1 MNQSCPSSSRCGNGG
16 FAPFGISGLI
26 HGAAKCFYAYIGFDA
41 IASTGEEVLKPK
53 RNIPLSILLT
63 LAVTSVLYC
72 SLSAVL
78 TLMIPYYLIIE
89 ETPMPS
95 AFQYAHLDWATI
107 VVSIG
112 AVISL
117 STCLYG
123 GMFPMPR
130 IVYAMASDGL
140 IFKFLAKLTPKFKTP
155 FLASIITGLFSATLA
170 TIFDLNEL
178 VDMLSIGTLM
188 AYTLVSL
195 CVLILRYK
203 PEEKEEDELKVKNE
217 ILLDLK
223 FVDKI
228 TAFLFG
234 YSDQFILDRL
244 FKPKALKTNT
254 ADYKLVNMLT
264 FFVVLHEIGLSAI
277 LSFASSLADPL
288 VIAFIV
294 YFIIIITVISIIIWR
309 QVQVKNIQTFKV

>member
-1 MNQSCPSSSRCGNGG
+1 MIN
-16 FAPFGISGLI
+16 FFLI
-26 HGAAKCFYAYIGFDA
+26 KN
-41 IASTGEEVLKPK
+41 
-53 RNIPLSILLT
+53 R
-63 LAVTSVLYC
+63 
-72 SLSAVL
+72 
-78 TLMIPYYLIIE
+78 
-89 ETPMPS
+89 
-95 AFQYAHLDWATI
+95 
-107 VVSIG
+107 
-112 AVISL
+112 
-117 STCLYG
+117 
-123 GMFPMPR
+123 
-130 IVYAMASDGL
+130 
-140 IFKFLAKLTPKFKTP
+140 
-155 FLASIITGLFSATLA
+155 ITGLFSATLA

-203 PEEKEEDELKVKNE
+203 PEEKVEVKNE

-223 FVDKI
+223 LVDKI
-228 TAFLFG
+228 IVFLFG
-234 YSDQFILDRL
+234 YSDQFILERL

-294 YFIIIITVISIIIWR
+294 YFIMIITVISIIIWR